1 MTWYFT
7 SMLHSRTGLA
17 SATLFVVAVSCGVA
31 AGCGAK
37 PTPGTPPKSGS
48 GGAVAESATAVSP
61 VISKDILAR
70 EPVANIASIKHIL
83 LGWREL
89 GDKPGG
95 RVHERAARRSK
106 KDAEAEVTALL
117 QKLKAGADFDTV
129 MKASSEDEGSASIGK
144 IFEVTPDAQ
153 LVIEF
158 RQLGLR
164 LNVGEIGVCESDFGF
179 HIMKRYK

>member
-1 MTWYFT
+1 
-7 SMLHSRTGLA
+7 MLHVRSGLA
-17 SATLFVVAVSCGVA
+17 CAALLLMTVGGGVA
-31 AGCGAK
+31 IGCGSK
-37 PTPGTPPKSGS
+37 PVPATTPGLGS
-48 GGAVAESATAVSP
+48 GRGSAVEDPATAGSP

-70 EPVANIASIKHIL
+70 EPVANTASIKHIL

-89 GDKPGG
+89 GDRPGG
-95 RVHERAARRSK
+95 RVHERAAQRSK
-106 KDAEAEVTALL
+106 KETEAEVTALL
-117 QKLKAGADFDTV
+117 EKLKAGADFDSV

-144 IFEVTPDAQ
+144 LFEVTPDAQ

-179 HIMKRYK
+179 HIMKRYQ

>member
-1 MTWYFT
+1 
-7 SMLHSRTGLA
+7 MLHARTGLA
-17 SATLFVVAVSCGVA
+17 HAALFVIVFGGSVA
-31 AGCGAK
+31 AGCRTIPA
-37 PTPGTPPKSGS
+37 TTRGS
-48 GGAVAESATAVSP
+48 GGSKVEVPAKAISP

-70 EPVANIASIKHIL
+70 EPVANTASIKHIL

-95 RVHERAARRSK
+95 RVHERAAQRSK
-106 KDAEAEVTALL
+106 KDTEAEVLALL
-117 QKLKAGADFDTV
+117 EKLKGGADFDTV

>member
-1 MTWYFT
+1 
-7 SMLHSRTGLA
+7 MLHVRMGLA
-17 SATLFVVAVSCGVA
+17 HAALFVIALGGSV
-31 AGCGAK
+31 AGCGTK
-37 PTPGTPPKSGS
+37 PAPATTPGPGSGS
-48 GGAVAESATAVSP
+48 GAVEDPATAVSP

-70 EPVANIASIKHIL
+70 EPVANTASIKHIL

-95 RVHERAARRSK
+95 RVHERAAQRSK
-106 KDAEAEVTALL
+106 KDTEAEVLALL
-117 QKLKAGADFDTV
+117 EKLKGGADFDSV

>member
-1 MTWYFT
+1 
-7 SMLHSRTGLA
+7 MLHVRSGFA
-17 SATLFVVAVSCGVA
+17 CATLFVIAVGCGVA
-31 AGCGAK
+31 AGCGATAASSK
-37 PTPGTPPKSGS
+37 NPGLGSGS
-48 GGAVAESATAVSP
+48 GSATEDPATAISP
-61 VISKDILAR
+61 VISKEILAR
-70 EPVANIASIKHIL
+70 EPVANTASIKHIL
-83 LGWREL
+83 IGWREL

-95 RVHERAARRSK
+95 RVHERAAQRSK

-117 QKLKAGADFDTV
+117 EKLKAGADFDSV

-144 IFEVTPDAQ
+144 LFEVTPDAQ

>member
-1 MTWYFT
+1 
-7 SMLHSRTGLA
+7 MLHVRLGMA
-17 SATLFVVAVSCGVA
+17 HAALFVIAL
-31 AGCGAK
+31 AGSVTTGCVAK
-37 PTPGTPPKSGS
+37 PAATTTPGRGLGN
-48 GGAVAESATAVSP
+48 GGAVENPATAVSP

-70 EPVANIASIKHIL
+70 EPVANTASIKHIL
-83 LGWREL
+83 IGWREL

-95 RVHERAARRSK
+95 RVHERAAQRSK
-106 KDAEAEVTALL
+106 KDAEAEVTALVE
-117 QKLKAGADFDTV
+117 KLKAGADFDSV

-144 IFEVTPDAQ
+144 MFEVTPDAQ